1 MMLHSVNSLID
12 RAFIGDAVGEIGLAG
27 IAVAFPL
34 FILLMA
40 GTMLIG
46 SGMAAGV
53 SIALGSGDRM
63 GLKRILISGMVI
75 LGLILPVIGLLA
87 YPIVDPLLYAAGAS
101 ETTLPYARDYI
112 TPLIFGYLP
121 WAIGGGLAEV
131 IRAQGFPR
139 YALLVT
145 AASPVVN
152 ILLDPLFI
160 YTFDLGMRG
169 AGLATVA
176 GYAVSAILA
185 IGFYCRHFSEP
196 GGRPLPGETMPSYL
210 DSDSLA
216 PTRRI
221 LFLGLP
227 AFFLQAGSAIYG
239 ALLNLQLHRY
249 GGDNAVAI
257 MSVVFSVTTLVLLPV
272 VGIGQG
278 MQPIVGYNQGAGRFN
293 RVRAAWLTATLFATL
308 VTLVGFAIAMVFP
321 RTIFQLF
328 GTSEQFLDQ
337 GVMAMRVTFFL
348 MPLVGFQIIAASY
361 FQAVGK
367 ANKAIIIAVTRQV
380 VILPILLFTLPL
392 FYGLNGVWAVSAV
405 SDLLSTLLA
414 VPLLIYEFRH
424 PGLAHIFRTTLSY
437 VPGSF
442 RSRG

>member
-1 MMLHSVNSLID
+1 MMLHSINSLID
-12 RAFIGDAVGEIGLAG
+12 RAFIGDAVGEVGLAG
-27 IAVAFPL
+27 ISVSFPL
-34 FILLMA
+34 FILLMG
-40 GTMLIG
+40 GTLGIG
-46 SGMAAGV
+46 SGMAAAV
-53 SIALGSGDRM
+53 SIALGSSDRM
-63 GLKRILISGMVI
+63 GLKRILISGMMI
-75 LGLILPVIGLLA
+75 LGLVLPVLGLLT
-87 YPIVDPLLYAAGAS
+87 YPFLDSLLWAAGAS
-101 ETTLPYARDYI
+101 SKTLPYAREYI
-112 TPLIFGYLP
+112 VPLIFGYLP

-160 YTFDLGMRG
+160 YTFDMGMRG

-176 GYAVSAILA
+176 GYTASTALA
-185 IGFYCRHFSEP
+185 IGFYARHFSEP
-196 GGRPLPGETMPSYL
+196 GGRPLPGETLPSYL
-210 DSDSLA
+210 DSDIWA
-216 PTRRI
+216 PTKRI

-227 AFFLQAGSAIYG
+227 AFLLQAGSAIYG
-239 ALLNLQLHRY
+239 ALLNLQLLAY

-293 RVRAAWLTATLFATL
+293 RVRAAWLTATALATL
-308 VTLVGFAIAMVFP
+308 VTLGGFAVAMLIP
-321 RTIFQLF
+321 GTIFRLF
-328 GTSEQFLDQ
+328 GTSPEFIDQ
-337 GVMAMRVTFFL
+337 GKIAMRVTFTL

-367 ANKAIIIAVTRQV
+367 AHKAIVLAVSRQV
-380 VILPILLFTLPL
+380 IILPVLLYTLPV

-414 VPLLIYEFRH
+414 IPLLIWEFRH